1 MAQNVDYLLIGG
13 GLAAA
18 TAARTL
24 RAEGAIGPIVLVS
37 AETSPP
43 YHRPP
48 LSKRFLS
55 GAQTATQIL
64 VEHENFYREQSI
76 ELMLDTRATSVAPA
90 DHVVRTDGGLELQYR
105 KLLIAT
111 GGTAN
116 RLDVPGAGL
125 AGVLRLRT
133 REDSDALRQATV
145 TAKRIVVIGGSFLG
159 LEAAA
164 TLTEMGL
171 QVTVVER
178 GDTLTPHLDTPDF
191 AEFLANHCRERG
203 IRLIFNDA
211 VVALEGTDRVAA
223 VVTAAGERIACD
235 LALVCI
241 GITPA
246 VGFLEGSGI
255 RLDGGVV
262 VDEQLRASV
271 PDVFAAGDVANFFD
285 PVFNT
290 RRRLEHWDNA
300 IKQGRLAARNML
312 GRSLVYDELSYF
324 FSDVFDLSFDVLGAV
339 DEGEERVAR
348 GSLEHRAYGLFH
360 LKDDVIRAMFS
371 LGRPADE
378 TRSAGELIR
387 HRTNIAAVKSRL
399 GDESFALQHIPAQ
412 TVLILQ
418 GGGALGAFECGVVK
432 ALEEKEIFPD
442 IVAGVSIGAFNG
454 AIVASHPR
462 HASEALRSFWND
474 LSVDAPD
481 LFDADLTRTATAL
494 QILTF
499 GVPRF
504 FRPRWFGAFDW
515 MNASA
520 PQYTSLYDTAPI
532 RNLITKYVD
541 FASLR
546 KSPVRLLVS
555 AVDVET
561 AELVTFDSYC
571 HDFTPDHILASG
583 SLPPG
588 FPATTIDGR
597 HYWDGGIIS
606 NSPLD
611 LVVERAGPSGKR
623 VFVVDL
629 FAGRKP
635 MPKNLMEVMARRDEI
650 VFAERIRNDLATQE
664 LIDDFRALVEELL
677 GEITDE
683 AASRMRSRPRYI
695 ELMGT
700 IATTTITRIVRE
712 GALGEPSS
720 RDYDFSRAAVLRN
733 LEQGHRLT
741 HEALQREAQTAFR

>member
-1 MAQNVDYLLIGG
+1 MPRNVDYLLIGG
-13 GLAAA
+13 GLAAV

-24 RAEGAIGPIVLVS
+24 RAEGAVGSIVMLS
-37 AETSPP
+37 EEASPP

-55 GAQTATQIL
+55 GAQTSTQIL
-64 VEHENFYREQSI
+64 VEHENFYRDQSI
-76 ELMLDTRATSVAPA
+76 ELMLETRATSVAPA
-90 DHVVRTDGGLELQYR
+90 DHLVRTDGGHELQYR

-111 GGTAN
+111 GGSAN
-116 RLDVPGAGL
+116 RIDVPGAGL
-125 AGVLRLRT
+125 AGVHRLRT
-133 REDSDALRQATV
+133 REDADTIRQATA

-171 QVTVVER
+171 DVTVVEL
-178 GDTLTPHLDTPDF
+178 GDTLAPHLDAPEVAD
-191 AEFLANHCRERG
+191 FLAGHCRERG
-203 IRLIFNDA
+203 IRLVLGTA
-211 VVALEGTDRVAA
+211 VVALEGTDRIAA
-223 VVTAAGERIACD
+223 VATASGERIVCD
-235 LALVCI
+235 LALVCV
-241 GITPA
+241 GITPSVA
-246 VGFLEGSGI
+246 FLEGSGI
-255 RLDGGVV
+255 RVENGIV
-262 VDEQLRASV
+262 VDQQLRSNE

-285 PVFNT
+285 PVFNI

-312 GRSLVYDELSYF
+312 GRNLFYDELSYF

-339 DEGEERVAR
+339 EQGEERIAR
-348 GSLEHRAYGLFH
+348 GSLERRSYGLFH
-360 LKDDVIRAMFS
+360 LKNDVARAMFS

-378 TRSAGELIR
+378 TRSAAELIR
-387 HRTNIAAVKSRL
+387 HRTNLAAVKDRL
-399 GDESFALQHIPAQ
+399 ADESFALQHIPAQ

-432 ALEEKEIFPD
+432 ALEEREIFPD

-454 AIVASHPR
+454 AIIASHPR
-462 HASEALRSFWND
+462 HATEALESFWND
-474 LSVDAPD
+474 LTVDAPD
-481 LFDADLTRTATAL
+481 LFDPDLTRTATAL

-515 MNASA
+515 MNMSA
-520 PQYTSLYDTAPI
+520 PHYTSLYDTAPI
-532 RNLITKYVD
+532 RNLITRYVD
-541 FASLR
+541 FSCL
-546 KSPVRLLVS
+546 KSSPVRLLVS

-571 HDFTPDHILASG
+571 DDFTPDHILASG

-588 FPATTIDGR
+588 FPATTVGGR

-611 LVVERAGPSGKR
+611 LVVERSGPSGKR

-635 MPKNLMEVMARRDEI
+635 MPKNLMEVLARRDEI

-700 IATTTITRIVRE
+700 VATTTITRIVRE
-712 GALGEPSS
+712 GAEGEPSS
-720 RDYDFSRAAVLRN
+720 RDYDFSRSAVSRN
-733 LEQGHRLT
+733 REQGYRLT
-741 HEALQREAQTAFR
+741 LAALEHDVQTSFR